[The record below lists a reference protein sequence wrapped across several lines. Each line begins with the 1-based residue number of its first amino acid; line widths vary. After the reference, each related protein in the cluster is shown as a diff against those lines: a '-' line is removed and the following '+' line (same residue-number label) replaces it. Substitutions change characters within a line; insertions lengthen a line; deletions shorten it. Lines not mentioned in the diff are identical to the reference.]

1 MVFFRCY
8 KTPYH
13 DVKINTIWPPF
24 LLKIKEKRTA
34 FSTNVF
40 ASWMLRWWF
49 FFHKYT
55 FYVERMTYELLLH
68 KKNDN
73 SIQNAI
79 NTICIFCFLKE
90 ITCSSTFILL
100 LNVIYL
106 FILICHYANLWL
118 ALFSIAALMCAQSFR
133 ITR

>member
-1 MVFFRCY
+1 MLYFRCY

-24 LLKIKEKRTA
+24 LLKKKNCILNKC
-34 FSTNVF
+34 FCILNVKI
-40 ASWMLRWWF
+40 LCF

-90 ITCSSTFILL
+90 IICSSTFILL

-106 FILICHYANLWL
+106 FILICHYANPYTYKNYDWPYSVLHL
-118 ALFSIAALMCAQSFR
+118 
-133 ITR
+133 